1 MRKLTFLLKRAGQ
14 IYQTEGL
21 LPLLRRAVA
30 LIIRLFFE
38 YQTYYIYAEYTKD
51 LPELKEADF
60 MPKTDDFIPKVVTS
74 NEQADEL
81 EAQGFEFRSTIPNA
95 RKRLDSGAI
104 AMCIFVGRELA
115 NIGWF
120 AASQQAKDSLGEP
133 PYKVDFGH
141 RESVGGGLW
150 TNPKYRRLGLRVY
163 NRYMYLRL
171 VLDSGIQVRR
181 AAIAK
186 GNLPTIRS
194 RASFY
199 HSPCAEGRYLRV
211 LWWRSWKERPLAED
225 GQCES

>member
-1 MRKLTFLLKRAGQ
+1 MSKLTFLLRRARQ
-14 IYQTEGL
+14 IHQTEGL
-21 LPLLRRAVA
+21 LPLLRRTVA
-30 LIIRLFFE
+30 LIFRLFFE
-38 YQTYYIYAEYTKD
+38 YQTYYLYAEYTKD

-74 NEQADEL
+74 NEQADDL
-81 EAQGFEFRSTIPNA
+81 EAQGFEFRSTVPNA
-95 RKRLDSGAI
+95 RKRLYSGAI
-104 AMCIFVGRELA
+104 AMCIFVDGELA

-133 PYKVDFGH
+133 PYKVDFAN

-150 TNPKYRRLGLRVY
+150 TNPKYRRLGLRTY

-171 VLDSGIQVRR
+171 VLDNGIQVRR
-181 AAIAK
+181 AATAK
-186 GNLPTIRS
+186 SNLPTILS

-211 LWWRSWKERPLAED
+211 LWWKSWKETPVSEG
-225 GQCES
+225 GQ